1 MQRLRFALVFV
12 ILVLAAALTSCARP
26 PTPPTHLQAGQA
38 ALDKGDTTTAIRE
51 LETVIG
57 DDPKLVEA
65 RILLGRAYEQA
76 GRQDDAINQYRAA
89 VQLQSS
95 NAEVGYHLG
104 KLLVNGGKPTDAVV
118 PLAMGYKLDA
128 SVAISFTSE
137 ISEAIKAALAA
148 SSELMDK
155 DPQQAVQLL
164 EAITTLDAGNIRA
177 HLLLGNT
184 YINLGQSAAAIE
196 QYQAILALEPKNAN
210 ATTNLGAAYYQMGK
224 LDEAVAQFQAA
235 LVLTPDDAETHY
247 LLGAAFIQQN
257 KIKDAQAEF
266 QTALQIK
273 PNLAAAH
280 IGLGNAQLLQQDL
293 DGAIASLTRA
303 AQLAPDAP
311 EAFYALGKALAQKGD
326 RDGAK
331 QAFQR
336 FLVLNPPASLRAE
349 VEGILKQL
357 GP

>member
-1 MQRLRFALVFV
+1 MQRLRFALFFV
-12 ILVLAAALTSCARP
+12 ILVLAAVLTSCARP

-76 GRQDDAINQYRAA
+76 GRRDDAINQYRAA
-89 VQLQSS
+89 IQLQSQ

-104 KLLVNGGKPTDAVV
+104 KLLVDTGKPADAVV

-128 SVAISFTSE
+128 SMAISFTSE
-137 ISEAIKAALAA
+137 ISEAVKAGLAV
-148 SSELMDK
+148 SNESMDK
-155 DPQQAVQLL
+155 DPQQAAQLL
-164 EAITTLDAGNIRA
+164 EAVTTLDARNIRA

-184 YINLGQSAAAIE
+184 YINLGQSLAAIE

-257 KIKDAQAEF
+257 KIEDAQAEF
-266 QTALQIK
+266 QTALRIK
-273 PNLAAAH
+273 PNLAAGY

-293 DGAIASLTRA
+293 DGAIASLTKA

-311 EAFYALGKALAQKGD
+311 EAYYALGKALAQKGD
-326 RDGAK
+326 RDAAK
-331 QAFQR
+331 KAFQR
-336 FLVLNPPASLRAE
+336 FLVLNPPPNLRAE
-349 VEGILKQL
+349 VEGILQQL